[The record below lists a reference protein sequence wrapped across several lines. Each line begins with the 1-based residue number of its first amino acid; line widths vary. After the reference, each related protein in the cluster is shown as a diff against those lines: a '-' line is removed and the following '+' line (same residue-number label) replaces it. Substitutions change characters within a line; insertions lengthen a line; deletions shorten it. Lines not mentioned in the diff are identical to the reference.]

1 MCLPILSYNFNNV
14 KVQAPELI
22 TRIVN
27 MRRIY
32 FALFLFSASVISGL
46 AQDISLPELQGYKKV
61 TNYPVFTPDNLWD
74 FINGAADTYLSL
86 GFEELH
92 VAEYVK
98 GKNTIKLEIYRH
110 KDATQAFGIYSSER
124 SASFRFLNIGAQGY
138 KADGSLNFL
147 KGRYYVKIRTNSS
160 SEKILL
166 SLETLALRVADM
178 LPGDAVLPKVLSD
191 FPESGRKKNEETYIR
206 DGVLGHEFLQG
217 AYKAIYEAGET
228 TFSIFIFDKT
238 TPEECRKT
246 VNIWLAKAGIDPD
259 DPAAGKYVFR
269 DGYNGDIFLSW
280 KENRMVVIQG
290 LAKDQTD
297 VAGRYTTEIL
307 K

>member
-1 MCLPILSYNFNNV
+1 
-14 KVQAPELI
+14 
-22 TRIVN
+22 
-27 MRRIY
+27 MRRIAI
-32 FALFLFSASVISGL
+32 ALCLFSAIGISGL
-46 AQDISLPELQGYKKV
+46 AQDITLPELQGYKKV

-86 GFEELH
+86 GFEDLH

-110 KDATQAFGIYSSER
+110 KDPTQAFGIYSSER
-124 SASFRFLNIGAQGY
+124 SASFSFLNIGAQGY
-138 KADGSLNFL
+138 KTDGSLNFL
-147 KGRYYVKIRTNSS
+147 KGKFYVKLRTNSS
-160 SEKILL
+160 SAKVLQ

-178 LPGDAVLPKVLSD
+178 LPGESVLPKVLSD
-191 FPESGRKKNEETYIR
+191 FPESGRKKNEETYLR
-206 DGVLGHEFLQG
+206 EGVLGHEFLQG
-217 AYKAIYEAGET
+217 AYKALYETGDMA
-228 TFSIFIFDKT
+228 FSVFIFDKS

-246 VNIWLAKAGIDPD
+246 VNVWLVKAGLDPD
-259 DPAAGKYVFR
+259 DAATGNYAFK

-280 KENRMVVIQG
+280 KDSRMVAIQG

-297 VAGRYTTEIL
+297 VAGRYTTQIL

>member
-1 MCLPILSYNFNNV
+1 
-14 KVQAPELI
+14 
-22 TRIVN
+22 
-27 MRRIY
+27 MRRIIII
-32 FALFLFSASVISGL
+32 LFFLSAFSL
-46 AQDISLPELQGYKKV
+46 AGSSQDISMPDLQGYKKV

-74 FINGAADTYLSL
+74 FINGAADSYLSL
-86 GFEELH
+86 GFEELN

-138 KADGSLNFL
+138 KTDGALNFL
-147 KGRYYVKIRTNSS
+147 KGKYYVKIRTNSVS
-160 SEKILL
+160 DKVLL

-178 LPGDAVLPKVLSD
+178 LPGESVLPKVLSD
-191 FPESGRKKNEETYIR
+191 FPEEGRKKNEETYIR

-217 AYKAIYEAGET
+217 AYKAVYETGEM
-228 TFSIFIFDKT
+228 TFSIFIFDKS

-246 VNIWLAKAGIDPD
+246 VNVWLSKSGLDQD
-259 DPAAGKYVFR
+259 ESVAGKYVFK
-269 DGYNGDIFLSW
+269 DGYNGDIFLAW
-280 KENRMVVIQG
+280 KESRMVAIHG

-297 VAGRYTTEIL
+297 IAGRYTSEIL

>member
-1 MCLPILSYNFNNV
+1 MYLPILSYN
-14 KVQAPELI
+14 
-22 TRIVN
+22 
-27 MRRIY
+27 MRRI
-32 FALFLFSASVISGL
+32 FIALCLFSAFVITTI
-46 AQDISLPELQGYKKV
+46 AQDIQLPELQGFKKV

-110 KDATQAFGIYSSER
+110 KDATLAFGIYSSER
-124 SASFRFLNIGAQGY
+124 SASFRFLNIGSQGY
-138 KADGSLNFL
+138 KADGALNFL
-147 KGRYYVKIRTNSS
+147 KGKYYVKLRTNAT

-166 SLETLALRVADM
+166 SQENLALRVAEM
-178 LPGDAVLPKVLSD
+178 LPGESVLPKVLSD
-191 FPESGRKKNEETYIR
+191 FPETGRKKNEETYIR

-217 AYKAIYEAGET
+217 AYKALYETGDNA
-228 TFSIFIFDKT
+228 FSVFIFDKSS
-238 TPEECRKT
+238 PEECRKT
-246 VNIWLAKAGIDPD
+246 VNVWLTKAGLDAD
-259 DPAAGKYVFR
+259 ESAAGNYAFR

-280 KENRMVVIQG
+280 KDSRIVAIQG

-297 VAGRYTTEIL
+297 VAGMYTTPIL

>member
-1 MCLPILSYNFNNV
+1 MPVF
-14 KVQAPELI
+14 
-22 TRIVN
+22 
-27 MRRIY
+27 
-32 FALFLFSASVISGL
+32 
-46 AQDISLPELQGYKKV
+46 AQDISFPELQGYRKV
-61 TNYPVFTPDNLWD
+61 TNYPVFTPDYLWD

-86 GFEELH
+86 GFEELQ
-92 VAEYVK
+92 VAEYLK
-98 GKNTIKLEIYRH
+98 GKNVIKLEIYRH

-147 KGRYYVKIRTNSS
+147 KGRYYVKVRTSS
-160 SEKILL
+160 VSEKVLL

-178 LPGDAVLPKVLSD
+178 LPGESVLPKVLSD
-191 FPESGRKKNEETYIR
+191 FPEEGRKKNEETYIR

-217 AYKAIYEAGET
+217 AYKAVYETGEM

-238 TPEECRKT
+238 SPEECRKT
-246 VNIWLAKAGIDPD
+246 VNIWLAKGGVDPD
-259 DPAAGKYVFR
+259 ESAAGKYFFR

-280 KENRMVVIQG
+280 KDSRMVAIHG
-290 LAKDQTD
+290 LAKDQTAI
-297 VAGRYTTEIL
+297 AGRYTNEIL

>member
-1 MCLPILSYNFNNV
+1 MYQDLLMFLLTLLY
-14 KVQAPELI
+14 
-22 TRIVN
+22 N
-27 MRRIY
+27 MRRV
-32 FALFLFSASVISGL
+32 FFSVFLFSAFSVSGL
-46 AQDISLPELQGYKKV
+46 AQEILLPELQGYKKV

-147 KGRYYVKIRTNSS
+147 KGKYYVKIRTNSVS
-160 SEKILL
+160 DKVLL

-178 LPGDAVLPKVLSD
+178 LPGESVLPKVLSD
-191 FPESGRKKNEETYIR
+191 FPEEGRKKNEETYIR

-217 AYKAIYEAGET
+217 AYKAIYETGEM
-228 TFSIFIFDKT
+228 TFSLFIFDKK
-238 TPEECRKT
+238 TPEDCRKT

-259 DPAAGKYVFR
+259 ESVAGKYVFK
-269 DGYNGDIFLSW
+269 DGYNGDIFLAW
-280 KENRMVVIQG
+280 KDNRMVAIQG

-297 VAGRYTTEIL
+297 VAGRYTSEIL

>member
-1 MCLPILSYNFNNV
+1 MKRISIAIL
-14 KVQAPELI
+14 
-22 TRIVN
+22 
-27 MRRIY
+27 
-32 FALFLFSASVISGL
+32 LFSVFLMNGISQEL
-46 AQDISLPELQGYKKV
+46 SLPELKGYKKV

-86 GFEELH
+86 GFEDLH

-98 GKNTIKLEIYRH
+98 GRNNIKLEIYRH

-124 SASFRFLNIGAQGY
+124 SSSFRFLNIGAQGY
-138 KADGSLNFL
+138 KTEGSLNFL
-147 KGRYYVKIRTNSS
+147 KGRYYVKIRTNSAA
-160 SEKILL
+160 EKVLQ

-178 LPGDAVLPKVLSD
+178 LPGEALLPKVLSD
-191 FPESGRKKNEETYIR
+191 FPETGIKKNEETYIR

-217 AYKAIYEAGET
+217 AYKAIYETGEM
-228 TFSIFIFDKT
+228 TFSIFIFDKSS
-238 TPEECRKT
+238 PEECRKT
-246 VNIWLAKAGIDPD
+246 VNVWLAKAGLDPD
-259 DPAAGKYVFR
+259 ESVAGRYGFK

-280 KENRMVVIQG
+280 KDSRVVVIQG

-297 VAGRYTTEIL
+297 LAGRYTSEIL

>member
-1 MCLPILSYNFNNV
+1 MFRLTLLY
-14 KVQAPELI
+14 
-22 TRIVN
+22 N
-27 MRRIY
+27 MRKTI
-32 FALFLFSASVISGL
+32 FSLFLFSAFAVTCFGQAVSF
-46 AQDISLPELQGYKKV
+46 PELQGYKKV

-86 GFEELH
+86 GFEELN

-110 KDATQAFGIYSSER
+110 KDVTQAFGIYSSER

-147 KGRYYVKIRTNSS
+147 KGKYYVKIRTNSAS
-160 SEKILL
+160 DKVLL

-178 LPGDAVLPKVLSD
+178 LPGESVLPKVLNE
-191 FPESGRKKNEETYIR
+191 FPEEGRKKNEETYIR

-217 AYKAIYEAGET
+217 AYKAIYESGEM
-228 TFSIFIFDKT
+228 TFSLFIFDKP

-246 VNIWLAKAGIDPD
+246 VNIWLAKSGLDQD
-259 DPAAGKYVFR
+259 ESVSGKYVFK
-269 DGYNGDIFLSW
+269 DGYNGDIFLAW
-280 KENRMVVIQG
+280 KDNRLVAIQG

-297 VAGRYTTEIL
+297 IAGRYTSEIL